1 MDKWNKRDKRDKR
14 GINHDILIEHIWRG
28 AIVRNLDATP
38 MQGMTYLQDGQALQL
53 DMLERYCVRGESLAG
68 WKVGMTSGKSRD
80 SFGKG
85 VRPFGFILRN
95 RVIKSDDTLHIAAIT
110 RCALENEVCF
120 LMNQH
125 LAGDAVTAKMARKA
139 VYGFMPAFEIIESR
153 ISGPADEGIRV
164 ADNLSQWGI
173 VVGKVV
179 TPVPDDFDFEGLEV
193 VLNFNGK
200 EVERRV
206 ARGHIDDHFESL
218 AALVRELAK
227 FGMGL
232 RDGQYVI
239 TGSLTRQ
246 SVTEPGRWDATFSNL
261 GSVAINFV

>member
-1 MDKWNKRDKRDKR
+1 MEKRDKRDKR
-14 GINHDILIEHIWRG
+14 GINHDILIEHIWHG
-28 AIVRNLDATP
+28 AIVRNLDAAP
-38 MQGMTYLQDGQALQL
+38 MEGMTRLQDGQALQL
-53 DMLERYCVRGESLAG
+53 DILDRYCSRGESLAG

-95 RVIKSDDTLHIAAIT
+95 RVIKSNDTLHVAAIT

-120 LMNQH
+120 VMGEH

-139 VYGFMPAFEIIESR
+139 VYGFAPAFEIIESR
-153 ISGPADEGIRV
+153 IAGPADQGIRV

-173 VVGKVV
+173 VVGDLI
-179 TPVPDDFDFEGLEV
+179 TPVPDDFDFDALEV
-193 VLNFNGK
+193 VLSFNGK
-200 EVERRV
+200 EVERKV

-227 FGMGL
+227 FDLGL
-232 RDGQYVI
+232 RDGQRVI

-246 SVTEPGRWDATFSNL
+246 SVTTPGRWEATFSNL